1 MRPAVSAEEMR
12 WCDEFSIKQLGVP
25 GLLLMENAGGAVAK
39 FIRER
44 YGPIKGKSV
53 AVFCGKGNNG
63 GDGFVAARHLLND
76 GAQVNVFLLGS
87 APEIKGDAKTQF
99 AILKRFEKLTPEL
112 KISVFSKSSLKQ
124 FRPDVIVD
132 AIFGTGFSGKVREPF
147 AGTITWINE
156 ASAPV
161 VAVDIPSGVNGTTG
175 VVEDIAVR
183 ATETVTFG
191 FEKLGLRCNQGQEH
205 SGRLTVA
212 DIGIPDIVA
221 QKLKN
226 PVFIVEPNDVR
237 KCLPRRPATSHK
249 YSVGKVFV
257 LAGSTGLTGAA
268 AMASMASLRSGA
280 GAVLLGTPESVYP
293 VLARKMNEVMVLP
306 LPSTGEGTLS
316 KKAMGKIGEKLL
328 WADVVIIGPGLSQ
341 NTETQS
347 LVQEVIAGYSGKVV
361 LDADGL
367 NAMALVGPKA
377 LKSLKAS
384 MILTPHTGEY
394 SRIFEEKSADIE
406 KNRVDAAR
414 TGAQAIK
421 KTMVLKGAPTVTVS
435 SGGPAYL
442 NSTGNP
448 GMATAGSGDVLS
460 GIIAG
465 LWAQGMTEEEAAYCG
480 VFLHGLAGD
489 LAKEKFGQRSLLAMD
504 ILDLLPDAL
513 RLVEAGTPC

>member
-1 MRPAVSAEEMR
+1 MRLSVSTEEMR
-12 WCDEFSIKQLGVP
+12 WCDDFTIKQLGVP

-44 YGPIKGKSV
+44 HGPIKGKSV

-76 GAQVNVFLLGS
+76 GAQVHVFFLGS
-87 APEIKGDAKTQF
+87 ATEIKGDAKAQF
-99 AILKRFEKLTPEL
+99 AILKRFEKLAPEL
-112 KISVFSKSSLKQ
+112 EIRGFSKSSLKQ

-147 AGTITWINE
+147 AAAINWINE
-156 ASAPV
+156 TNVPV
-161 VAVDIPSGVNGTTG
+161 VAVDTPSGVNGTTG
-175 VVEDIAVR
+175 IVENIAVR
-183 ATETVTFG
+183 ATDTITFG

-205 SGRLTVA
+205 TGRLTVA

-221 QKLKN
+221 QKLKT
-226 PVFIVEPNDVR
+226 PVFIVESNDVR

-268 AMASMASLRSGA
+268 AMASMAALRSGA
-280 GAVLLGTPESVYP
+280 GAVVLGTPESVYP

-316 KKAMGKIGEKLL
+316 RHAMGRIGEKLS

-347 LVQEVIAGYSGKVV
+347 LVQEIIAGYSGKVV

-367 NAMALVGPKA
+367 NAMALAGQKA
-377 LKSLKAS
+377 LKVSKAS
-384 MILTPHTGEY
+384 MILSPHTGEY
-394 SRIFEEKSADIE
+394 SRIFKNKSADIE

-414 TGAQAIK
+414 KGALAIK
-421 KTMVLKGAPTVTVS
+421 KTIVLKGAPTVTVS
-435 SGGPAYL
+435 GGRAYL

-460 GIIAG
+460 GMIAG
-465 LWAQGMTEEEAAYCG
+465 LWAQGMSEDEAAYCG

-489 LAKEKFGQRSLLAMD
+489 LAEDKFGQRSLLAMD
-504 ILDLLPDAL
+504 LLDLLPDAF
-513 RLVEAGTPC
+513 RLVEAGSPR

>member
-12 WCDEFSIKQLGVP
+12 WCDEFTIKQLGVP

-53 AVFCGKGNNG
+53 AVFCGKGSNG

-76 GAQVNVFLLGS
+76 GAQVHVFLLGAAS
-87 APEIKGDAKTQF
+87 EIKGDAKTQF

-112 KISVFSKSSLKQ
+112 KIAKSPLKQ

-132 AIFGTGFSGKVREPF
+132 AIFGTGFSGKVRKPF
-147 AGTITWINE
+147 AATINWINQ
-156 ASAPV
+156 ANVPV
-161 VAVDIPSGVNGTTG
+161 VSVDIPSGVNGTTG
-175 VVEDIAVR
+175 VVENIAVR
-183 ATETVTFG
+183 ATDTITFG
-191 FEKLGLRCNQGQEH
+191 FEKLGLRCNQGQECT
-205 SGRLTVA
+205 GRLTVS
-212 DIGIPDIVA
+212 DIGIPDKVA
-221 QKLKN
+221 EKLKN
-226 PVFIVEPNDVR
+226 PVFIVDSNDVR
-237 KCLPRRPATSHK
+237 KSLPLRPATSHK

-268 AMASMASLRSGA
+268 AMASMAALHSGA

-316 KKAMGKIGEKLL
+316 KKAMGKIGEKLS

-341 NTETQS
+341 NSETQS
-347 LVQEVIAGYSGKVV
+347 LIQEVIAGYSGRVV

-367 NAMALVGPKA
+367 NAMALAGQKA
-377 LKSLKAS
+377 LKSSKAS

-394 SRIFEEKSADIE
+394 SRVFKDKSSDIE

-414 TGAQAIK
+414 TGALAIK
-421 KTMVLKGAPTVTVS
+421 KTIVLKGSPTVTAS
-435 SGGPAYL
+435 SGGRAYL

-460 GIIAG
+460 GMIAG
-465 LWAQGMTEEEAAYCG
+465 LWAQGMSEEEAAYCG
-480 VFLHGLAGD
+480 VFLHGLSGD

-504 ILDLLPDAL
+504 LLDLFPDAL
-513 RLVEAGTPC
+513 RLVEAGSLH